1 MATKKGAKKAAG
13 KRGRSAVSG
22 KFVEQSTVEGNP
34 RQTVNESTKRSGGKK
49 TGAKRGR
56 SAVSGRIVKQSTVK
70 GSPKE
75 TTNESVKSRKGG
87 SKKGTGK
94 KGRK

>member
-1 MATKKGAKKAAG
+1 MATNKASG

-56 SAVSGRIVKQSTVK
+56 SAVSGRIVKQSAVK
-70 GSPKE
+70 NKPKE
-75 TTNESVKSRKGG
+75 TTNESVRSLKGGGKKSGRKG
-87 SKKGTGK
+87 K
-94 KGRK
+94 

>member
-1 MATKKGAKKAAG
+1 MATKKASG
-13 KRGRSAVSG
+13 KRGRSAISG
-22 KFVEQSTVEGNP
+22 KYVEQSTVEGNP

-70 GSPKE
+70 GKPKE
-75 TTNESVKSRKGG
+75 TTNESVRSRKGG
-87 SKKGTGK
+87 SKKSGKQGK
-94 KGRK
+94 K

>member
-1 MATKKGAKKAAG
+1 MATKKAAG
-13 KRGRSAVSG
+13 KRGRSAISG
-22 KFVEQSTVEGNP
+22 KYVQQSTVESNP
-34 RQTVNESTKRSGGKK
+34 KQTVNESTKRSGGKK

-70 GSPKE
+70 DRPKE

-87 SKKGTGK
+87 GK
-94 KGRK
+94 KSGGKGKK